1 MINTFKNIFSPL
13 RLELQ
18 LSVLRLGSASLKQ
31 KREKVKKT
39 KQNTTQNLQKSL
51 KNIKKENK
59 GGGNETG
66 EKEMEEKESET
77 AIFWPASLWW

>member
-1 MINTFKNIFSPL
+1 M
-13 RLELQ
+13 
-18 LSVLRLGSASLKQ
+18 LRLGSASLKQ

-51 KNIKKENK
+51 KNLEKERK
-59 GGGNETG
+59 GGGNEQG
-66 EKEMEEKESET
+66 ENLMDEKESET